1 MNKDIEAL
9 DQLIDEAMNQEK
21 ALSAQ
26 AEELSLQ
33 SKQFAD
39 YLSAKKH
46 NDEKLEMLW
55 QFVRDYMEQNNITE
69 HTNDFISLKLVPT
82 GKYSAD
88 DMSLVADD
96 FCKITRTI
104 DNKKVTAYKNL
115 TGELPDGVRST
126 GNRLIK
132 KIL

>member
-21 ALSAQ
+21 ALAAQ

>member
-1 MNKDIEAL
+1 MNDMKAL
-9 DQLIDEAMNQEK
+9 DDLIDDAMNEEK
-21 ALSAQ
+21 ALATK
-26 AEELSLQ
+26 AEELALQ
-33 SKQFAD
+33 SKQFAE
-39 YLSAKKH
+39 YLAAKKH
-46 NDEKLEMLW
+46 QDERLEVLWML
-55 QFVRDYMEQNNITE
+55 VRDYMEQNGITE
-69 HTNDFISLKLVPT
+69 HTNNFISLKLVPT

-115 TGELPDGVRST
+115 TGKLPDGVKST

>member
-55 QFVRDYMEQNNITE
+55 QFVRDYMEQNNIR
-69 HTNDFISLKLVPT
+69 FSFV
-82 GKYSAD
+82 
-88 DMSLVADD
+88 
-96 FCKITRTI
+96 
-104 DNKKVTAYKNL
+104 
-115 TGELPDGVRST
+115 
-126 GNRLIK
+126 
-132 KIL
+132 